1 MWYNIFVSKI
11 MKSIILSL
19 SAFFILNVCAAQI
32 IPTFSGETLENKQV
46 TIPNDTKGKY
56 AFLCFAS
63 SMKAQKELETWMDPV
78 YNKFIAK
85 TGVMD
90 AFFDVQV
97 FFVPV
102 FKGSDASIQE
112 TVRKKFNETAQDD
125 VRGNV
130 LFCKGD
136 LTQVMTA
143 LHIQNE
149 NAPYFFLLDPE
160 GKIIYRTSG
169 AFSEKKFDEID
180 EMIE

>member
-1 MWYNIFVSKI
+1 MKNLFAALLIFT
-11 MKSIILSL
+11 
-19 SAFFILNVCAAQI
+19 AFGEARSQT
-32 IPTFSGETLENKQV
+32 IPAFSGETLENKQV
-46 TIPNDTKGKY
+46 TIPNDTQGKY

-63 SMKAQKELETWMDPV
+63 SMKAQKDLEGWMDPV

-97 FFVPV
+97 FFIPV
-102 FKGSDASIQE
+102 FKGSDASMQA
-112 TVRKKFNETAQDD
+112 TVRKKFGETAQDD

-136 LTQVMTA
+136 LTEVITA

-149 NAPYFFLLDPE
+149 DIPYFFLLDTE

>member
-1 MWYNIFVSKI
+1 MKNLVVSLT
-11 MKSIILSL
+11 S
-19 SAFFILNVCAAQI
+19 FFIINICAAQV
-32 IPTFSGETLENKQV
+32 IPSFTGETLNNKQV
-46 TIPNDTKGKY
+46 TLPADSKGKY

-102 FKGSDASIQE
+102 FSGSNASMQE
-112 TVRKKFNETAQDD
+112 TVRKKFSETAQDD

-136 LTQVMTA
+136 LSEVMTA
-143 LHIQNE
+143 LHIQND
-149 NAPYFFLLDPE
+149 NTPYFFLLDPE

>member
-1 MWYNIFVSKI
+1 MKNQFAAILIF
-11 MKSIILSL
+11 LSVFQL
-19 SAFFILNVCAAQI
+19 KAQT
-32 IPTFSGETLENKQV
+32 IPTFNGETLENKKV
-46 TIPNDTKGKY
+46 TIPDDTKGRY

-63 SMKAQKELETWMDPV
+63 SMKAQKDLEGWLDPV

-97 FFVPV
+97 FFIPV
-102 FKGSDASIQE
+102 LKGSDAAMQE
-112 TVRKKFNETAQDD
+112 SVRKKFGETAQED

-136 LTQVMTA
+136 LTEVTTA

-169 AFSEKKFDEID
+169 TFSEKKFDEID

>member
-1 MWYNIFVSKI
+1 MKTLIISLVVLFTINI
-11 MKSIILSL
+11 
-19 SAFFILNVCAAQI
+19 CAAQI
-32 IPTFSGETLENKQV
+32 IPTFTGETLNNKQV
-46 TIPNDTKGKY
+46 TIPSDTKGKY
-56 AFLCFAS
+56 AFLCFAT

-102 FKGSDASIQE
+102 FSGSNASMQE
-112 TVRKKFNETAQDD
+112 TVRKKFSETAQDD
-125 VRGNV
+125 VRGNI
-130 LFCKGD
+130 LFCKDD
-136 LTQVMTA
+136 LAGVMTA
-143 LHIQNE
+143 LHIQND
-149 NAPYFFLLDPE
+149 NTPYFFLLDQE

>member
-1 MWYNIFVSKI
+1 
-11 MKSIILSL
+11 MKSII
-19 SAFFILNVCAAQI
+19 AFLISSCFAQIGIAQI
-32 IPTFSGETLENKQV
+32 IPSFTGETLENKQV
-46 TIPNDTKGKY
+46 TIPNDTKGRY

-63 SMKAQKELETWMDPV
+63 SMKAQKDLEGWMDPV

-97 FFVPV
+97 FFIPV
-102 FKGSDASIQE
+102 FSGSNAAMQE
-112 TVRKKFNETAQDD
+112 TVRKKFGETAQDD
-125 VRGNV
+125 VRANV
-130 LFCKGD
+130 LFCKSD
-136 LTQVMTA
+136 LTEVTTA

-149 NAPYFFLLDPE
+149 NVPYFFLLDTE

-169 AFSEKKFDEID
+169 AFSDKKFDEID

>member
-1 MWYNIFVSKI
+1 MKFKAAFIFA
-11 MKSIILSL
+11 ILISG
-19 SAFFILNVCAAQI
+19 IGKAQT

-46 TIPNDTKGKY
+46 TIPGDTKGKY

-63 SMKAQKELETWMDPV
+63 SMKAQKDLESWMDPV

-97 FFVPV
+97 FFIPV
-102 FKGSDASIQE
+102 FSGSNASMQE
-112 TVRKKFNETAQDD
+112 TVKKKFGETAQDD

-136 LTQVMTA
+136 LTEVTTA

-149 NAPYFFLLDPE
+149 NSPYFFLLDPE

-169 AFSEKKFDEID
+169 TFSEKKFDEID

>member
-1 MWYNIFVSKI
+1 
-11 MKSIILSL
+11 MKSL
-19 SAFFILNVCAAQI
+19 I
-32 IPTFSGETLENKQV
+32 IPFVILFCVNICVAQVIPSFSGETLENKQV
-46 TIPNDTKGKY
+46 TIPSDTKGRY

-63 SMKAQKELETWMDPV
+63 SMKAQKDLESWMDPV

-97 FFVPV
+97 YFIPV
-102 FKGSDASIQE
+102 FQGSNASMKE
-112 TVRKKFNETAQDD
+112 TVRKKFGETAQED

-130 LFCKGD
+130 LFCNGD
-136 LTQVMTA
+136 LSEVMTA
-143 LHIQNE
+143 LHIQND
-149 NAPYFFLLDPE
+149 NVPYFFLLDAE